1 MKAFKSA
8 LASTAV
14 VLAFFVTGCASVAP
28 FESGDILNQMAQSS
42 QGGGD

>member
-14 VLAFFVTGCASVAP
+14 VLAFVVAGCASVAP
-28 FESGDILNQMAQSS
+28 FESGDILTQMAQSS
-42 QGGGD
+42 QSGGD